1 MQQNRRITNDE
12 VKVLEYLLKLA
23 NFPVPIGIKLMTVRS
38 LEDGGMGSFL
48 ILENPKLFEETR
60 KFGAQISEFQYIDDD
75 NVPVLVSLNVDSNG
89 GLFEV
94 DIWKADY
101 SPVLSLKIPTT

>member
-1 MQQNRRITNDE
+1 MQQNRRITDME

-23 NFPVPIGIKLMTVRS
+23 NLSIPIGIELFTVRS

-48 ILENPKLFEETR
+48 IFENPKLIEENR
-60 KFGAQISEFQYIDDD
+60 QFSAQISEFQYIDDD
-75 NVPVLVSLNVDSNG
+75 NIPVLVSLNVDSNG
-89 GLFEV
+89 SLFEV

-101 SPVLSLKIPTT
+101 SPVLSLKIPTI

>member
-1 MQQNRRITNDE
+1 MQQNRRITDIE
-12 VKVLEYLLKLA
+12 VEVLKRLLKLA
-23 NFPVPIGIKLMTVRS
+23 NFSSPIGIDLLTVRS
-38 LEDGGMGSFL
+38 LDDGGMGSFL
-48 ILENPKLFEETR
+48 IFENPNLLEENR

-89 GLFEV
+89 SLFEV

-101 SPVLSLKIPTT
+101 SAVLNLKIPNS